1 MDDLRPKPETHPA
14 PYLNLLHVPQ
24 NPCEPDRAADFN
36 PNSVLPHE
44 RVGASDG
51 TIPRIISWNDPGQK
65 LEAFPSK
72 NIISSIEDEEEFLYG
87 DEDGRKKPQ
96 AVTVPL
102 AQTRPAENPILSP
115 CLSKPPIL
123 QQPKGHAQ
131 TSRRPLTLD
140 VSAEECEKV
149 KNLLKTIGLN
159 LGQADISKLAYRLKQ
174 KQEEQRETSS
184 HSALRTTLEMLL
196 NRSKGVRSTSESDL

>member
-1 MDDLRPKPETHPA
+1 M
-14 PYLNLLHVPQ
+14 
-24 NPCEPDRAADFN
+24 
-36 PNSVLPHE
+36 VLPHE

-51 TIPRIISWNDPGQK
+51 AVPRILSWNDPAQK
-65 LEAFPSK
+65 VEAIPNKCAF
-72 NIISSIEDEEEFLYG
+72 SSIEDEEEFLYG

-102 AQTRPAENPILSP
+102 AQTRPAGNPISSH
-115 CLSKPPIL
+115 CLSKPHVL
-123 QQPKGHAQ
+123 QEPKGQAM
-131 TSRRPLTLD
+131 TSRRPLSLD

-149 KNLLKTIGLN
+149 KNLLRTIGLN

-184 HSALRTTLEMLL
+184 SSALRTTLETLL
-196 NRSKGVRSTSESDL
+196 NRSKGIRPTSDISLRHRIILRYVRHHNAFSRLVRLDTSHLKKKQYKS